1 MGPLA
6 GERLELAGECGDDSD
21 AFHWELV
28 LMSLILFSGEFTT
41 ESTENAEK
49 DIYGVGSV
57 GYQGSAVGTTGRL
70 M

>member
-1 MGPLA
+1 
-6 GERLELAGECGDDSD
+6 
-21 AFHWELV
+21 
-28 LMSLILFSGEFTT
+28 MSLILFSGEFTT